1 MGVVLWAGS
10 RPCSS
15 WQRSEDKALFKMA
28 SLCQTTFSA
37 PQIWLSQAPCAPRPP
52 PPAMVCS
59 PLRVCLVWKQG
70 LVLCGLVVQSEG
82 NRARSK
88 FMSSGLCLLVDT
100 TLTPSH
106 PHPVGVTTLTPSH
119 PHPVGA
125 TTLTPSHPHP
135 AGVTTLTPSHP
146 HPVGVTT
153 LTLSQEYRGMD

>member
-37 PQIWLSQAPCAPRPP
+37 PQVWLSRAPCAPRLPP
-52 PPAMVCS
+52 PVMVCS
-59 PLRVCLVWKQG
+59 PLRVYLVVWVWKQG
-70 LVLCGLVVQSEG
+70 LVHCGLVVQSEG
-82 NRARSK
+82 DHARSK

-106 PHPVGVTTLTPSH
+106 PHPVAV
-119 PHPVGA
+119 

-153 LTLSQEYRGMD
+153 LTPSQEYSGMD